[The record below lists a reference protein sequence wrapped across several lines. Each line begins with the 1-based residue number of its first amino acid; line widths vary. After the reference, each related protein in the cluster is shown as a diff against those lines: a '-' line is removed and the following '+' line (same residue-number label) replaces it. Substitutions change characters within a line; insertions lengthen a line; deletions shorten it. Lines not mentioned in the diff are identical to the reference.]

1 VQVLEQRNVE
11 ALQDAYNLL
20 GVVWSNRDEQK
31 KAESYLLEAE
41 QLYHKY
47 CTSPDSRTAGHDSI
61 TAAVNTGLEPLKPS
75 APASSSSQA
84 GSTEDKDEPEQ
95 PEGAECAALS
105 IENEHEVDPTQ
116 QQDLQS
122 GISTQLAE
130 ASIGAPALN
139 TTASSYRDPCP
150 KESNLESGSLRSG
163 DAKETVKGTGR
174 SAEKLEFLY
183 TMTAFYLAQVYGHS
197 REQDKMAEYL
207 GITLDRQLRMGHNF
221 EPLEWA
227 QNCAQVGM

>member
-1 VQVLEQRNVE
+1 ME

-20 GVVWSNRDEQK
+20 GVIWSNRDEQK
-31 KAESYLLEAE
+31 KAEAYLLEAE

-61 TAAVNTGLEPLKPS
+61 TAAVDTGSEPLKPS

-95 PEGAECAALS
+95 LEGAACASVGAAAS
-105 IENEHEVDPTQ
+105 IRNEHEAGPTQ
-116 QQDLQS
+116 QQDLES

-130 ASIGAPALN
+130 ASISGAPALD
-139 TTASSYRDPCP
+139 TTASSNRDPCP
-150 KESNLESGSLRSG
+150 KEADLESGSLKLV
-163 DAKETVKGTGR
+163 DAEGTVKGTGR

-227 QNCAQVGM
+227 QNCAQVGT